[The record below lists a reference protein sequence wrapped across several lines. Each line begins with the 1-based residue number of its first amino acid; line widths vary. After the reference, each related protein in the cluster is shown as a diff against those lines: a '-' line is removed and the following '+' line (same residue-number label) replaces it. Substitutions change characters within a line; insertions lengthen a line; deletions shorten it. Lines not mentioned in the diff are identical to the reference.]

1 MKHPRSRLPKFGD
14 WLLKLLARYD
24 VNPHLRGDFDEEFS
38 SIYETKGFVRAWLRY
53 WTHLLRSL
61 PVFIRDVLYW
71 SFIMLK
77 NYLKIAFRV
86 IIRQKVYSLS
96 NIMGLAISL
105 TCAFLI
111 LFHVKDEMSY
121 EKNFPKADRI
131 YRIQTNSQY
140 GSNFRNWAPSAP
152 ALGPALVESFPEIE
166 TSARIRDLGR
176 QIISYTPINEDRKR
190 VEESDGF
197 LADNS
202 FLSIFDLDMIAGDPE
217 SALTEPH
224 TVVLTATIAEKFFGD
239 ENPFGQTLINESQGH
254 PLKVTGIIPDF
265 PRNTHLQINY
275 LISMP
280 TFPIYMDWPDLFNH
294 RTWKTMYTYLLF
306 HPDRDIASFY
316 KKVPQFMDSFLSA
329 VPSAKEEIVL
339 QPIKKIHLHSKL
351 VQEFSSNSEIAYVYI
366 FSAAVFLILIIAGAN
381 FVNLSTSQSF
391 KRMKEIGVRKVIGAR
406 KGQLVKQH
414 LGESLLLTALSTAS
428 AILLLNLALPFYN
441 HLTGK
446 ALGFGRL
453 ITLENLLLVF
463 CIMVL
468 LTVLA
473 GLYPAFFI
481 SRFQPVNSIKG
492 ERGAGSITTLLRK
505 GLVVSQFAIS
515 IFIIFCTITFYRQLY
530 FLHNQDLGFDKDR
543 LVAIRMY
550 SDFKKSSAGR
560 METIKK
566 EILGHSAISHVAL
579 TSNLFGTAYSNER
592 LTPIHVED
600 KSTLPLLRF
609 MRVDDDFIET
619 AGLELVRGRS
629 FDKIADQKGAYII
642 TESAAVALNLEKPLG
657 IQCRSLHEGE
667 APIVGII
674 KDFHFTSLHS
684 LLEPLVLDYYPSRT
698 NYLLAK
704 VQGDSFQDV
713 LTFMEKKFDEIN
725 PGNLFRYSLV
735 DEVFDRNYAE
745 ETRALEL
752 FKAFSILALFV
763 SCLGMFGLTVY
774 SAEVRIKEIAIR
786 KVLGASGSSII
797 LLLSKEFVL
806 WVLLANILA
815 WPTAF
820 LAMNEWL
827 ANFAYH
833 VHLHVWTFVNS
844 AALAAFF
851 AIITVSYQAVRA
863 TVSNPANS
871 LRYQ

>member
-1 MKHPRSRLPKFGD
+1 MKQPESRLPKFGD
-14 WLLKLLARYD
+14 WLLRLLARYD
-24 VNPHLRGDFDEEFS
+24 FNPHMRGDFDEEFS
-38 SIYETKGFVRAWLRY
+38 QVYEAKGFVRAWFWY

-61 PVFIRDVLYW
+61 PFFIRDVLFW
-71 SFIMLK
+71 RFIMLR

-86 IIRQKVYSLS
+86 IRKQKLYSLS

-111 LFHVKDEMSY
+111 LFHVKDEMSF

-152 ALGPALVESFPEIE
+152 ALGPALEESFPEIE
-166 TSARIRDLGR
+166 TSARIRDVGR
-176 QIISYTPINEDRKR
+176 QIISYTSVNGDRKR
-190 VEESDGF
+190 FEESHGF

-202 FLSIFDLDMIAGDPE
+202 FISIFDLDVIAGDPE

-224 TVVLTATIAEKFFGD
+224 TVVLSSTMARKIFGD
-239 ENPFGQTLINESQGH
+239 EDPLGQTLINESRGH

-280 TFPIYMDWPDLFNH
+280 TFPIYMDWPEALNQ

-306 HPDRDIASFY
+306 QPDQNVASFY
-316 KKVPQFMDSFLSA
+316 KKIPQFMESFLSA
-329 VPSAKEEIVL
+329 VPGKEEEIVL

-351 VQEFSSNSEIAYVYI
+351 VQEFSSNSDIAYVYI
-366 FSAAVFLILIIAGAN
+366 FSAAVFLILIIAGVN

-414 LGESLLLTALSTAS
+414 LGESLLLTSLSTAL
-428 AILLLNLALPFYN
+428 AVLLVNLVLPFYN

-446 ALGFGRL
+446 ALVFRHM
-453 ITLENLLLVF
+453 ITLGNILLVF
-463 CIMVL
+463 CIMII

-492 ERGAGSITTLLRK
+492 VRGPDSTAKLLRK
-505 GLVVSQFAIS
+505 GLVISQFAIS
-515 IFIIFCTITFYRQLY
+515 IFIIFCTITLYRQLY

-543 LVAIRMY
+543 LVAVRMY
-550 SDFKKSSAGR
+550 SDFKESSAGR
-560 METIKK
+560 VETIKK
-566 EILGHSAISHVAL
+566 EILRHSGVSHVAM
-579 TSNLFGTAYSNER
+579 TSNLFGTAYSNEK
-592 LTPIHVED
+592 LIPINVED
-600 KSTLPLLRF
+600 VNTLPLLRF

-619 AGLELVRGRS
+619 AGLELVQGRS

-642 TESAAVALNLEKPLG
+642 TESVAAALNLEQPLG

-674 KDFHFTSLHS
+674 KDFHFISLHS
-684 LLEPLVLDYYPSRT
+684 PLEPLVLEYYPSRT
-698 NYLLAK
+698 NYLLVK

-713 LTFMEKKFDEIN
+713 LTYLEEKFDEIN
-725 PGNLFRYSLV
+725 PGNLFRYYLV
-735 DEVFDRNYAE
+735 GEVFDRNYAD

-786 KVLGASGSSII
+786 KVLGASGPSII

-806 WVLLANILA
+806 WVLLANIIA

-820 LAMNEWL
+820 LAMNKWL

-833 VHLHVWTFVNS
+833 INIHVWTFVTS
-844 AALAAFF
+844 AALAVLF
-851 AIITVSYQAVRA
+851 AIITVSYQPVRA
-863 TVSNPANS
+863 TVSNPSGS

>member
-1 MKHPRSRLPKFGD
+1 MKKPRSRPPKFGD
-14 WLLKLLARYD
+14 WLLRLLARYE

-38 SIYETKGFVRAWLRY
+38 LIYETEGYVRAWFWY

-61 PVFIRDVLYW
+61 PVFIRDILFW
-71 SFIMLK
+71 RSIMIK

-86 IIRQKVYSLS
+86 IRKQKLYSLL

-111 LFHVKDEMSY
+111 LFHVRDEMSF

-140 GSNFRNWAPSAP
+140 GSNFRSWAPSAP
-152 ALGPALVESFPEIE
+152 ALGPALEGSFPEIE

-176 QIISYTPINEDRKR
+176 QIISYTPINGDRKR
-190 VEESDGF
+190 FEESDGF

-202 FLSIFDLDMIAGDPE
+202 FVSIFDLDMIAGDPK

-224 TVVLTATIAEKFFGD
+224 TAVLTATMARKFFGD
-239 ENPFGQTLINESQGH
+239 EDPFGQALINESQGH

-280 TFPIYMDWPDLFNH
+280 TFPIYMDWPELFNH

-306 HPDRDIASFY
+306 HPDQDIARFY
-316 KKVPQFMDSFLSA
+316 KKVPQFISSFLST
-329 VPSAKEEIVL
+329 VPGEKEEIVL
-339 QPIKKIHLHSKL
+339 QPIRKIHLHSKL
-351 VQEFSSNSEIAYVYI
+351 VQEFSSNSEMAYIYI
-366 FSAAVFLILIIAGAN
+366 FSAAAFLILIIAGVN

-391 KRMKEIGVRKVIGAR
+391 KRMKEIGIRKVIGAR
-406 KGQLVKQH
+406 KGQLVQQH
-414 LGESLLLTALSTAS
+414 LGESLLLTVLSTAS
-428 AILLLNLALPFYN
+428 AVLLLNLVLPFYN

-446 ALGFGRL
+446 ALVFRHL
-453 ITLENLLLVF
+453 VTLDNILLVF
-463 CIMVL
+463 CIMIL

-481 SRFQPVNSIKG
+481 SKFQPVNSIKG
-492 ERGAGSITTLLRK
+492 TRGSGSTAILLRK

-515 IFIIFCTITFYRQLY
+515 IFIIFCTITFYRQLF

-543 LVAIRMY
+543 LIAVRMY
-550 SDFKKSSAGR
+550 SDFKASSAGR

-566 EILGHSAISHVAL
+566 EILRHSGVSHVAL
-579 TSNLFGTAYSNER
+579 TSNLFGTAYSNEK
-592 LTPIHVED
+592 LTPINVED
-600 KSTLPLLRF
+600 KSILPLLRF

-619 AGLELVRGRS
+619 TGLEIVQGRS

-642 TESAAVALNLEKPLG
+642 TESVGAALNLEQPLG

-674 KDFHFTSLHS
+674 KDFHFISLHS
-684 LLEPLVLDYYPSRT
+684 PLEPLVLEYYPSRT
-698 NYLLAK
+698 NYLLVK
-704 VQGDSFQDV
+704 IQRDSFQDV
-713 LTFMEKKFDEIN
+713 LTYMEAKFDEIN
-725 PGNLFRYSLV
+725 PGNLFRYYLV

-786 KVLGASGSSII
+786 KVLGASGPSII
-797 LLLSKEFVL
+797 LLLSKEFIF

-820 LAMNEWL
+820 LAMNKWL
-827 ANFAYH
+827 AHFAYH
-833 VHLHVWTFVNS
+833 VHLNMWTFVNS
-844 AALAAFF
+844 AALAALFS
-851 AIITVSYQAVRA
+851 IITVSYQAVRA
-863 TVSNPANS
+863 TVSNPAGS